1 MRMLLPHDKKT
12 LPVEIPDQ
20 NFVGSLVSR
29 IESYK
34 PGKSQLELVEASL
47 DR

>member
-1 MRMLLPHDKKT
+1 MGVLLPYDKKT

-20 NFVGSLVSR
+20 NFEGSLVSR
-29 IESYK
+29 VESHK